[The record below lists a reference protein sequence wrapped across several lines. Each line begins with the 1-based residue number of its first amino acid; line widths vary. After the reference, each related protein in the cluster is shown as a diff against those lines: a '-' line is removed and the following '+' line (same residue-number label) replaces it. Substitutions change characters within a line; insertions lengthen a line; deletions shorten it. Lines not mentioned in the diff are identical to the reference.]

1 MKKFLAVLL
10 SLTMVLA
17 LAGCGED
24 AQVEIPEDTQDLLS
38 GDDDSTDGAAEVE
51 YEITIASTGLPTQP
65 PQMASQDFM
74 DYVETETNGRWKFTL
89 MDSSVLGSD
98 SDILQQVMDGTLQIS
113 GVGATTFSMY
123 TDLLEVLSLPFL
135 IDSYEKEYAALE
147 SDEYK
152 AICDAVGE
160 ELGIKIL
167 YTSENGI
174 RHFATVDQPIHSLAD
189 MAGLKLR
196 VPTSVILEEALAAL
210 GASPVSIN
218 YNELYTSLQNGIIDG
233 EEVNYSTLSG
243 QKHYEVA
250 KYVTEVGLY
259 CMSGLVIANLDFWT
273 SLTPED
279 QAILEEGAALAQK
292 NTFEEYVLNIDEE
305 GRAACEEGGMEITVL
320 SDEQLQ
326 EFKDATAYIVDEYA
340 AKDPLIADYVEMAR
354 NLQ

>member
-1 MKKFLAVLL
+1 MKKFFAVLL
-10 SLTMVLA
+10 SLAMLLA

-24 AQVEIPEDTQDLLS
+24 AQVQVPEDTGDLG
-38 GDDDSTDGAAEVE
+38 GDTGSAEAE
-51 YEITIASTGLPTQP
+51 YEITIASTGTPTQP
-65 PQMASQDFM
+65 PTLASQDFM
-74 DYVETETNGRWKFTL
+74 EYVETESNGCFQFEL
-89 MDSSVLGSD
+89 LDSSVLGSD
-98 SDILQQVMDGTLQIS
+98 SDILQQVMDGTLLIS

-135 IDSYEKEYAALE
+135 IDSYDKEYAALQ
-147 SDEYK
+147 SDEYQ

-160 ELGIKIL
+160 QLGIKIL

-174 RHFATVDQPIHSLAD
+174 RHFATVDKPIYSMAD
-189 MAGLKLR
+189 LQGLKLR
-196 VPTSVILEEALAAL
+196 VPTSVILEEVLAAL

-233 EEVNYSTLSG
+233 EEVNYSTLAS

-259 CMSGLVIANLDFWT
+259 CMSGLVIANLDFWN
-273 SLTPED
+273 SLSPED
-279 QAILEEGAALAQK
+279 QALLEEGAALAMK
-292 NTFEEYVLNIDEE
+292 NTFEQYVVEVDEE
-305 GRAACEEGGMEITVL
+305 SRAECEANGMEITVL

-326 EFKDATAYIVDEYA
+326 ELKDATAYIVDEYA

-354 NLQ
+354 NLA